1 MRARYRRVA
10 LRAGDRSTVRT
21 ADCTAPARLRR
32 EGDGARA
39 WNRAGVATA
48 SARTARSRTV
58 RAPARP
64 APVRA
69 RPRAVDGRPVRGTI
83 RWDRVGKLAVGSLL
97 GFVLLLYVHPLLSIW
112 STRGDAEHR
121 RADVVRLS
129 AEQRRLHDR
138 IAALR
143 GDKALEQ
150 EARRLGMVRRGE
162 RAYVITNL
170 GR

>member
-1 MRARYRRVA
+1 MR
-10 LRAGDRSTVRT
+10 
-21 ADCTAPARLRR
+21 
-32 EGDGARA
+32 GA
-39 WNRAGVATA
+39 
-48 SARTARSRTV
+48 
-58 RAPARP
+58 
-64 APVRA
+64 
-69 RPRAVDGRPVRGTI
+69 I

-112 STRGDAEHR
+112 STRARAEDR